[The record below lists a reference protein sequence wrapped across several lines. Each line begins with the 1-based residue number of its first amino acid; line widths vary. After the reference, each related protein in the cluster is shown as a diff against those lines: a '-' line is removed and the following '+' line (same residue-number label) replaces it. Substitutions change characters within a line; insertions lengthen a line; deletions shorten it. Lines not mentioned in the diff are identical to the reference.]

1 MVRITFNRIIIIL
14 FIFSAITAESVSQ
27 TSYILNPESSKV
39 TILGTSSLHD
49 WEMEVRDIDFSTT
62 VLIDGEVISGIQD
75 TYFSCTTTSIVSDYK
90 LMDKKTYEALKAEEF
105 SSIEFKMINGK
116 ISLITG
122 NEFSGTATGYLSIA
136 GKTKEV
142 NVPFSGNLL
151 NDGQLDLEGK
161 VNLKMSEFDIDPP
174 KAMAGTLKTGDEVSI
189 VYSLKLEKNN
199 TGKQIS
205 EIKAGSSI
213 VN

>member
-1 MVRITFNRIIIIL
+1 MARITFNRIIIIL
-14 FIFSAITAESVSQ
+14 FIFSAIAAESVSQ

-62 VLIDGEVISGIQD
+62 VLIDGKVISGIQD

-205 EIKAGSSI
+205 ETKAGSNI

>member
-1 MVRITFNRIIIIL
+1 MARITFNRIIIIL
-14 FIFSAITAESVSQ
+14 FIFSAIAAESVSQ

-205 EIKAGSSI
+205 ETKAESSI

>member
-1 MVRITFNRIIIIL
+1 MARITFNRIIIIL
-14 FIFSAITAESVSQ
+14 FIFSAIAAESVSQ

-205 EIKAGSSI
+205 ETKAGSSI

>member
-1 MVRITFNRIIIIL
+1 MVKITFNRIIIIL
-14 FIFSAITAESVSQ
+14 FLLLTITADSISQ
-27 TSYILNPESSKV
+27 TSYILNPESSKM

-62 VLIDGEVISGIQD
+62 LLTDGKVISGIQD
-75 TYFSCTTTSIVSDYK
+75 TYFSCITASIVSDYK

-105 SSIEFKMINGK
+105 SNIEFRLINVK
-116 ISLITG
+116 ISYITG

-136 GKTKEV
+136 GQMKEV
-142 NVPFSGNLL
+142 NVPFRGNLL
-151 NDGQLDLEGK
+151 NDAQLDLEGK

-189 VYSLKLEKNN
+189 VYTLKLEKNN
-199 TGKQIS
+199 TGKQIL
-205 EIKAGSSI
+205 ETKAGRSI
-213 VN
+213 IN

>member
-14 FIFSAITAESVSQ
+14 FIFSAIAAESVSQ

-62 VLIDGEVISGIQD
+62 VLIDGKVISGIQD

-151 NDGQLDLEGK
+151 KDGQLDLEGK

-205 EIKAGSSI
+205 ETKAGSSI

>member
-151 NDGQLDLEGK
+151 KDGQLDLEGK

-205 EIKAGSSI
+205 ETKAGSSI

>member
-1 MVRITFNRIIIIL
+1 MVKIIFNRIIVIL
-14 FIFSAITAESVSQ
+14 FLTLTITSGLLSQ
-27 TSYILNPESSKV
+27 TSYILNRESSKM

-49 WEMEVRDIDFSTT
+49 WEMEVGDIDFSTT
-62 VLIDGEVISGIQD
+62 LLTDGKVISGVQD

-105 SSIEFKMINGK
+105 SNIEFRMINGK

-122 NEFSGTATGYLSIA
+122 NAFSGTATGYLSIA
-136 GKTKEV
+136 GQTKEV
-142 NVPFSGNLL
+142 NVPFHGNLH
-151 NDGQLDLEGK
+151 NDGQLDMEGK

-174 KAMAGTLKTGDEVSI
+174 KAMAGTLKTGDEISI

-205 EIKAGSSI
+205 ETKAGGST